1 MIRVSLGINGL
12 GNIYVCMHVCMHSYM
27 HICICIQAH
36 TCMYAFIRT
45 QNIHTYVYIYNV
57 PILSFRMLTHPDP
70 LYTLFYLKAV
80 LF

>member
-1 MIRVSLGINGL
+1 
-12 GNIYVCMHVCMHSYM
+12 
-27 HICICIQAH
+27 
-36 TCMYAFIRT
+36 MYAFIRT

-70 LYTLFYLKAV
+70 LYTLFYLIAV